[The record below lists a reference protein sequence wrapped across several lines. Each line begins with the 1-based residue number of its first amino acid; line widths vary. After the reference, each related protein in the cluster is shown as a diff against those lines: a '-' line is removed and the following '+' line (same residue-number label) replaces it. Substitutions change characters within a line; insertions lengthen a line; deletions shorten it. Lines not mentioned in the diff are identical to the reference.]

1 MTDQTI
7 DKLVELKN
15 KRNNYKDFLEDL
27 RYQIRCKKYEDT
39 KIQERIKKGSTGY
52 VGEFFLKF
60 FASIGLFKDPQTGKD
75 MVRVAP
81 HYECNH
87 GCCLEADED
96 LLNLIMDWVEQKL
109 AEVNTQIDTVALE
122 GDKDAVE

>member
-15 KRNNYKDFLEDL
+15 KRNNYKDFLEEL
-27 RYQIRCKKYEDT
+27 RYQIRHKKYEDT
-39 KIQERIKKGSTGY
+39 KIQERIKKGTTGY
-52 VGEFFLKF
+52 TGEFFLKF
-60 FASIGLFKDPQTGKD
+60 FASIGLIKDPRTGKD

-81 HYECNH
+81 HYECNR
-87 GCCLEADED
+87 GCCLEADEE

-109 AEVNTQIDTVALE
+109 TEVSIQIDTVALE

>member
-27 RYQIRCKKYEDT
+27 RYQIRCKKYKDT

-96 LLNLIMDWVEQKL
+96 LLNLIMDWVEQK
-109 AEVNTQIDTVALE
+109 
-122 GDKDAVE
+122 